1 MFSKAS
7 KTPTTNGANGARPN
21 AKSGVPSIISA
32 DLRIVGDLVCDSDIQ
47 IDGTVEGD
55 IHSRNVVIGEGATVT
70 GSLKAETVQVC
81 GKLIGQIRAD
91 TVVLEKTAHVTGDIL
106 HHALAIA
113 QGAYIEGACKRL
125 DSAGNGDGKA
135 AGEKTGKPAGKTV
148 DGKAADALDKA
159 PEDKSKSEKSETLQ
173 AANNS

>member
-7 KTPTTNGANGARPN
+7 KTPTTNGTNGARPS
-21 AKSGVPSIISA
+21 AKHGVPSIISA
-32 DLRIVGDLVCDSDIQ
+32 DLRITGDLTCDSDIQ
-47 IDGTVEGD
+47 IDGIIEGD

-70 GSLKAETVQVC
+70 GSLKAETVRIC

-125 DSAGNGDGKA
+125 DA
-135 AGEKTGKPAGKTV
+135 AGKGDRAVVTEKAEKPPVLAV
-148 DGKAADALDKA
+148 DGLEDTGADDKLKAK
-159 PEDKSKSEKSETLQ
+159 KSEPRQ
-173 AANNS
+173 AANS

>member
-7 KTPTTNGANGARPN
+7 KTQVVNGTPQARP
-21 AKSGVPSIISA
+21 ATKGVPSIISA
-32 DLRIVGDLVCDSDIQ
+32 DLRITGDLVCESDIQ
-47 IDGTVEGD
+47 VDGVVEGD

-70 GSLKAETVQVC
+70 GSLKAESVRIC

-125 DSAGNGDGKA
+125 DAAGNGDRVA
-135 AGEKTGKPAGKTV
+135 A
-148 DGKAADALDKA
+148 
-159 PEDKSKSEKSETLQ
+159 SEKIEQPPVNAPDGVEDPKPDDKPKAKKAESLQ
-173 AANNS
+173 AAGS